1 MLTKVD
7 VITAQGDVLELPMD
21 DDPDGYTVL
30 DIEGTDPVKAV
41 IVTSSF
47 ANVDGE
53 QFESS
58 RREARDVVLKLG
70 LEPGGENGTG
80 RQLRNNL
87 YKYLMPQMS
96 VTLRFYDDE
105 MEAEFVDIQ
114 GVVETF
120 DCPLYVQEI
129 EATINIRCLQ
139 SDFYEIDSTIVE
151 GLTTNDVVETIID
164 YNGTIET
171 GILFN
176 ITMDRAVPEF
186 MIYHRSANNT
196 LSALEFEQALS
207 AGDTLDISTVSGA
220 KGLTL
225 TNDVNGSNSILYGM
239 NPTSNWIQLFPGRNY
254 IRVFIDDLGEP
265 IPYTIEYTTKYGGL

>member
-1 MLTKVD
+1 MLNKVD
-7 VITAQGDVLELPMD
+7 VITAQGDVLELPLD
-21 DDPDGYTVL
+21 DDSEGYTVR
-30 DIEGTDPVKAV
+30 DIDGTDPVKAV
-41 IVTSSF
+41 IVSSSF

-53 QFESS
+53 QFHST
-58 RREARDVVLKLG
+58 RREARDLIFKLV
-70 LEPGGENGTG
+70 LEPGGNNGTG

-87 YKYLMPQMS
+87 YKYLMPEMT

-105 MEAEFVDIQ
+105 MDVEFVDIQ
-114 GVVETF
+114 GVVESF
-120 DCPLYVQEI
+120 DCPLYVPEI
-129 EATINIRCLQ
+129 EATIGIRCLL
-139 SDFYEIDSTIVE
+139 SDFYEIDSRVVE
-151 GLTTNDVVETIID
+151 GFTTNDVIETVID
-164 YNGTIET
+164 YSGTVET

-220 KGLTL
+220 KSLTL
-225 TNDVNGSNSILYGM
+225 TNDVDGSKSILYGM

-254 IRVFIDDLGEP
+254 IRVFIDDLGAP